1 MLGQFLALCWAVSN
15 PPPRLLST
23 EKELGLQQKR
33 SCSTSAQV
41 LRDPAGKCCNQITQ
55 GAGLGGAVPNGSEGS
70 PNHPE
75 ESFLT
80 KPGAP
85 LNVVI
90 LKAQRSFPG
99 AIHLLALRLQWPNHG
114 WGRGGLPALHL
125 YQKPGSRTAEQG
137 QKNDVATC

>member
-1 MLGQFLALCWAVSN
+1 MLGQFLALWRAVSN

-33 SCSTSAQV
+33 SCRTSAEV

-55 GAGLGGAVPNGSEGS
+55 GGGRWEAGGAVPNGSESS

-85 LNVVI
+85 PRVKI
-90 LKAQRSFPG
+90 R
-99 AIHLLALRLQWPNHG
+99 
-114 WGRGGLPALHL
+114 
-125 YQKPGSRTAEQG
+125 
-137 QKNDVATC
+137 